1 MYLPLS
7 LRPVDARQSVHC
19 RVVESSQYL
28 LRSVVSV
35 CFKYI
40 QTMKLDV
47 CDILDVFNG
56 IHFLPLDKNTYLRIQ
71 SFINQLEATFPSIES
86 TAFLYKDQL
95 VW

>member
-1 MYLPLS
+1 
-7 LRPVDARQSVHC
+7 
-19 RVVESSQYL
+19 
-28 LRSVVSV
+28 
-35 CFKYI
+35 
-40 QTMKLDV
+40 MKLDV